1 MAASSRTSGIAG
13 IGKRVVSQIWS
24 PNCPLPLPPLFPSVW
39 RTLFIISPQKS
50 VKMFRLLRR
59 AAHTSVYD
67 KNPEDQATA
76 TVVPDEVIKAPSDK
90 YWAPH
95 PKTGVFG
102 PETDLHL
109 RAHGELPKPGNA
121 ENSVLEHTAWFRP
134 TSLEDLEKPS
144 HH

>member
-1 MAASSRTSGIAG
+1 MATSSRSSGIVG
-13 IGKRVVSQIWS
+13 IGKRVISQIWS
-24 PNCPLPLPPLFPSVW
+24 PNNPLPPPSS
-39 RTLFIISPQKS
+39 LA
-50 VKMFRLLRR
+50 LRR

-67 KNPEDQATA
+67 KNPEDQGTPN
-76 TVVPDEVIKAPSDK
+76 VVPDEVIEAPSDK

-102 PETDLHL
+102 PATDHHL

-121 ENSVLEHTAWFRP
+121 ESSVLEHTAWFRP
-134 TSLEDLEKPS
+134 TSLEDLEKPP

>member
-1 MAASSRTSGIAG
+1 MAASSRSSGIAA

-24 PNCPLPLPPLFPSVW
+24 PIKPLPPPSS
-39 RTLFIISPQKS
+39 LA
-50 VKMFRLLRR
+50 LRR
-59 AAHTSVYD
+59 ATHSSVYD
-67 KNPEDQATA
+67 KNLEDQVTPS
-76 TVVPDEVIKAPSDK
+76 VVPDEVIEASSDK

-102 PETDLHL
+102 PATDLHL
-109 RAHGELPKPGNA
+109 RAHGELPRPGNA
-121 ENSVLEHTAWFRP
+121 ESSVLEHTAWFRP

>member
-13 IGKRVVSQIWS
+13 IGKRVASQIWS
-24 PNCPLPLPPLFPSVW
+24 ANSPHLPPPSSLV
-39 RTLFIISPQKS
+39 
-50 VKMFRLLRR
+50 LRR

-67 KNPEDQATA
+67 KNPEDQGTP

-102 PETDLHL
+102 PATDLHL
-109 RAHGELPKPGNA
+109 RAHGELPKLGDA
-121 ENSVLEHTAWFRP
+121 ESSVLEHTAWFRP

-144 HH
+144 HY